1 MREIFWKCVKKKN
14 CEYCFGIMF
23 FAGLNL
29 DVMIKKMLNNDI
41 NVLEMWWKRESA
53 KSCQSFRIMLFLDSK
68 LEDWVCK

>member
-14 CEYCFGIMF
+14 CEYCFGIMY

-41 NVLEMWWKRESA
+41 NVLEMW
-53 KSCQSFRIMLFLDSK
+53 
-68 LEDWVCK
+68 